1 MRNFTRSK
9 NDANKVT
16 NEEPLLTAEQV
27 INLSLV
33 VARIDKARVDAPLLE
48 TQTLRASRRGAML
61 FFET

>member
-1 MRNFTRSK
+1 MK
-9 NDANKVT
+9 NRF
-16 NEEPLLTAEQV
+16 LTAEQV

-33 VARIDKARVDAPLLE
+33 VARIDKARVGAALLE